1 MSTLATGL
9 LERNDSLMLSILACT
24 NTTCGFLAV
33 PLSAFFVLYLCGIM
47 VTNLERK
54 AEVGQH
60 VIKQTFSS
68 VQSKSKEESMLNVQK
83 QGHNKKENI

>member
-1 MSTLATGL
+1 
-9 LERNDSLMLSILACT
+9 
-24 NTTCGFLAV
+24 
-33 PLSAFFVLYLCGIM
+33 M

-83 QGHNKKENI
+83 QGHNKKENIWEIYATSFFGKQSPGMF